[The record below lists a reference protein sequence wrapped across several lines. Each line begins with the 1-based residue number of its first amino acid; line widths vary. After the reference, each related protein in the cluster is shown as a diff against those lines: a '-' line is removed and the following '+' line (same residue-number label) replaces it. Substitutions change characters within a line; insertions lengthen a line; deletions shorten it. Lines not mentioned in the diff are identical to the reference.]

1 MRKIIDEHLSNDFE
15 KPVVLI
21 ISTVF
26 DEKANIFLTYAPEK
40 NKMLSQFDTTAV
52 IKKAGEMIGGNG
64 GGKSNFCQAGGKEIN
79 KLDATLNMIEKSL
92 KEFIKKASP

>member
-1 MRKIIDEHLSNDFE
+1 
-15 KPVVLI
+15 
-21 ISTVF
+21 
-26 DEKANIFLTYAPEK
+26 
-40 NKMLSQFDTTAV
+40 
-52 IKKAGEMIGGNG
+52 MIGGNG